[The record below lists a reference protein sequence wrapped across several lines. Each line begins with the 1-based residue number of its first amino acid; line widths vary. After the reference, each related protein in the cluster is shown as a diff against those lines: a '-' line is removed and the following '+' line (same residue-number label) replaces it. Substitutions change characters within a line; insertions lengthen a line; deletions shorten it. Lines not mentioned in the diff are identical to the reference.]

1 VYRYWILSS
10 ATVKY
15 DAKISTQGKHFDAY
29 YTACQYISFCYDSDY
44 DNDAIDISV
53 IIAVCLK
60 VGMEM
65 SL

>member
-1 VYRYWILSS
+1 
-10 ATVKY
+10 VKY
-15 DAKISTQGKHFDAY
+15 DAKISTQDKHFDAY